1 MKIKTLLAIFA
12 VIIIFAGLLIW
23 NHKIATGVHA
33 STQVLQIGC
42 LIPLTGGD
50 AFWGKNIQNGVE
62 LAREEINQAGGILGK
77 QIQIVYEDSRS
88 DPRTGTAAVNKL
100 ITANHVQCIIGDT
113 ISSVILA
120 VAPIVEKQKV
130 VLLGFG
136 ESAEITKAGD
146 YIFRNWNSAAS
157 DAEITGEFAATKAKR
172 FVVLN
177 QNDAFGKSAKA
188 LFVDQLKKVGAQV
201 VFEDEFDKEQTDF
214 KTLLSRFKSLDY
226 DGLYAACFHPE
237 ALLLLR
243 QYAELNMKNV
253 PIFGVSSWE
262 EGTFIDFA
270 KKNFPNR
277 VYYGY
282 PKPPDPNS
290 KVVQHFRQA
299 YEKKYGKPPEI
310 LCDNGY
316 DALMMF
322 KVAINDAGVY
332 NGEKIKDELY
342 KLNSFEGSSGVMA
355 FDSNGDVHKPFGLKV
370 ITQNGADWYDRK

>member
-1 MKIKTLLAIFA
+1 MKTKTLLALLA
-12 VIIIFAGLLIW
+12 VIVVVAGILIW
-23 NHKIATGVHA
+23 RNNRVNPPQQG
-33 STQVLQIGC
+33 LQIGC

-77 QIQIVYEDSRS
+77 QVEIIYEDSRS
-88 DPRTGTAAVNKL
+88 DPRIGTDAVNKL
-100 ITANHVQCIIGDT
+100 ITADHVQCIIGDT

-120 VAPIVEKQKV
+120 VAPICERQKV

-188 LFVDQLKKVGAQV
+188 LFVEQLTKAGAQV
-201 VFEDEFDKEQTDF
+201 VFENEFDKGQTDF
-214 KTLLSRFKSLDY
+214 KTVLSRFSSLDY
-226 DGLYAACFHPE
+226 DGLYAACFHPQ
-237 ALLLLR
+237 ALLLMR
-243 QYAELNMKNV
+243 QYKELNMRDV

-270 KKNFPNR
+270 KQNFPNR
-277 VYYGY
+277 IFYGY

-290 KVVQHFRQA
+290 KVVRHFRQA

-322 KVAINDAGVY
+322 RETINQAGTY
-332 NGEKIKDELY
+332 DGEKIKNQLY
-342 KLNSFEGSSGVMA
+342 KLKDFEGSSGVMT
-355 FDSNGDVHKPFGLKV
+355 FDSNGDVHKPFGLKIV
-370 ITQNGADWYDRK
+370 TQNGTDWYEQR

>member
-1 MKIKTLLAIFA
+1 MKRKTLLAILA
-12 VIIIFAGLLIW
+12 VVVVVAGILIW
-23 NHKIATGVHA
+23 RHNSSSGV
-33 STQVLQIGC
+33 STSGQGMRIGC

-77 QIQIVYEDSRS
+77 QVEIIYEDSRS
-88 DPRTGTAAVNKL
+88 DPRTGTDAVNKL
-100 ITANHVQCIIGDT
+100 ITADRVQCIIGDT

-120 VAPIVEKQKV
+120 VAPIVERQKV

-188 LFVDQLKKVGAQV
+188 LFVEQLTKAGAQV
-201 VFEDEFDKEQTDF
+201 VFEDEFDKGQTDF
-214 KTLLSRFKSLDY
+214 KTVLSKFSGLDY
-226 DGLYAACFHPE
+226 DGLYAACFHPQ
-237 ALLLLR
+237 ALLLLK
-243 QYAELNMKNV
+243 QYKELNLRDV

-262 EGTFIDFA
+262 EGTFIDFV
-270 KKNFPNR
+270 KQNFPSR
-277 VYYGY
+277 VFYGY

-299 YEKKYGKPPEI
+299 YEKKYGKQPEI

-322 KVAINDAGVY
+322 KVAINEAGAY
-332 NGEKIKDELY
+332 DGEKIKNKLY
-342 KLNSFEGSSGVMA
+342 KLKDFEGSSGLMA
-355 FDSNGDVHKPFGLKV
+355 FDGNGDVHKPFGLKT
-370 ITQNGADWYDRK
+370 ITPNGAEWYERR